1 MLNQER
7 VEEMIRLAIFDQRE
21 GEACKPMIQYFRK
34 DYIVKELLKSFVTG
48 TLAFAIIIGLGFMY
62 QAENIVNSLNTVDM
76 KGSLIELG
84 TAYLIFMAVYFGVT
98 YVIYYKRYSTGR
110 QKVKKYFVHLKKVI
124 RSYHQEDHS

>member
-7 VEEMIRLAIFDQRE
+7 VEEMIRLAVFDQRE

-48 TLAFAIIIGLGFMY
+48 TLAFAIMIGLGFMY
-62 QAENIVNSLNTVDM
+62 QAEEIVNSLNTVDI
-76 KGSLIELG
+76 KQVLITFG
-84 TAYLIFMAVYFGVT
+84 AVYLIFMAVYFAVT
-98 YVIYYKRYSTGR
+98 YVIYYRRYSIGR
-110 QKVKKYFVHLKKVI
+110 QNIKKYYVHLRKVS

>member
-7 VEEMIRLAIFDQRE
+7 VEEMIRLAVFDQKE

-48 TLAFAIIIGLGFMY
+48 TLAFGIIIGLGVMY
-62 QAENIVNSLNTVDM
+62 QAENIVNSLNKVDIR
-76 KGSLIELG
+76 GTLIEFG
-84 TAYLIFMAVYFGVT
+84 TAYLVFMAVYFIVT
-98 YVIYYKRYSTGR
+98 YVIYYRRYSAGR
-110 QKVKKYFVHLKKVI
+110 QKVKKYYVHLKKVS

>member
-7 VEEMIRLAIFDQRE
+7 VEEMIRLAVFDQKE

-48 TLAFAIIIGLGFMY
+48 TLAFGIIIGLGVMY
-62 QAENIVNSLNTVDM
+62 QAENIVNSLNKVDIR
-76 KGSLIELG
+76 GALIEFG
-84 TAYLIFMAVYFGVT
+84 TAYLIFMAVYFIVT
-98 YVIYYKRYSTGR
+98 YVIYYRRYSAGR
-110 QKVKKYFVHLKKVI
+110 QKVKKYYVHLKKVS

>member
-48 TLAFAIIIGLGFMY
+48 TLAFFIITGMGFMY
-62 QAENIVNSLNTVDM
+62 QAENIINSLNTMDM
-76 KGSLIELG
+76 KGRLLELG
-84 TAYLIFMAVYFGVT
+84 MVYLIFMAVYFAVT
-98 YVIYYKRYSTGR
+98 YVIYYRRYSIGR
-110 QKVKKYFVHLKKVI
+110 QKVKKYYVHLKKVS
-124 RSYHQEDHS
+124 RLYHQEDHN

>member
-7 VEEMIRLAIFDQRE
+7 VEEMIRLAVFDQRE

-48 TLAFAIIIGLGFMY
+48 TLAFAIMIGLGFMY
-62 QAENIVNSLNTVDM
+62 QAEEIVNSLNTVDI
-76 KGSLIELG
+76 KQILITFG
-84 TAYLIFMAVYFGVT
+84 AVYLIFMAVYFAVT
-98 YVIYYKRYSTGR
+98 YVIYYRRYSIGR
-110 QKVKKYFVHLKKVI
+110 QNIKKYYVHLKKVS